1 MPFWKGWSL
10 EVCDS
15 RIALAAL
22 LIEVHKAD
30 FLEMLELVT
39 KEHVPSDTDIMV
51 GSLVLEGD
59 LRAHMENKSNASF
72 DRLRVVLPS

>member
-30 FLEMLELVT
+30 FLELVM